1 MDPLSA
7 TGLVLALV
15 GGSIL
20 KGSGLAALWNGAA
33 FVIVVVGTFASSLI
47 QTPRPTF
54 VRAMRIFSWVFKPP
68 PSDLQ
73 GLIERVVEWSN
84 MARKQG
90 LLALGIRTRSWSG
103 RGNS

>member
-15 GGSIL
+15 AVVGGSVL

-33 FVIVVVGTFASSLI
+33 FVIVVVGTFAASLI

-54 VRAMRIFSWVFKPP
+54 VRAMKIFSWVFKPP
-68 PSDLQ
+68 TPDL
-73 GLIERVVEWSN
+73 GVLIEQVVDS
-84 MARKQG
+84 
-90 LLALGIRTRSWSG
+90 LV
-103 RGNS
+103 